1 MPVSLSAL
9 TTRKKNY
16 PTHEKVTFAFSVKR
30 NDMYNYV
37 QKWEHG
43 LQFPAMFL
51 SIPLQLCFICV
62 EEAGVM

>member
-30 NDMYNYV
+30 NDMYNCV